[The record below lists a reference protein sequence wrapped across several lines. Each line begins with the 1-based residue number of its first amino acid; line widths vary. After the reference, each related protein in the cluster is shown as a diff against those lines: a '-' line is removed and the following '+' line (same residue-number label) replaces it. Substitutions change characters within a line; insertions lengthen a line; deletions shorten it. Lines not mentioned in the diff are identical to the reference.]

1 MYLNIVVIF
10 MYPVAHVML
19 SLLVYDFILYV
30 GIVKHVVPIAVN
42 VLYKLLFPLYQ
53 RETYLKRVKLC

>member
-30 GIVKHVVPIAVN
+30 AFVKHVVPIAVN

-53 RETYLKRVKLC
+53 CETYLKRVKLC